1 MKGGCHC
8 GGIQLH
14 FHKHVAQIFFCHC
27 SMCRKIVGS
36 TVNDF
41 VGVALS
47 KLVMTKDS
55 TLAKYR
61 SSNEATRSF
70 CNNCGCSIGIQYDQ
84 EKHTF
89 WLSRGGLLLI
99 DGHGNNLLSEMKDFY
114 FSLDFGNEM
123 NDNYHQFLR
132 ARGATLKV
140 GGGGGGGG
148 GAENT
153 SSSVTLFNFQK
164 SRGVEAPPPPSSPFP
179 SAGPVS

>member
-1 MKGGCHC
+1 
-8 GGIQLH
+8 
-14 FHKHVAQIFFCHC
+14 
-27 SMCRKIVGS
+27 MCRKIVGS

-61 SSNEATRSF
+61 TSNEATRSF

-140 GGGGGGGG
+140 GG
-148 GAENT
+148 
-153 SSSVTLFNFQK
+153 LKILLPQ
-164 SRGVEAPPPPSSPFP
+164 
-179 SAGPVS
+179 